1 MTRLTGDNARKP
13 RTVVELDPDHP
24 GFRDENYRARR
35 NEIARIAAEF
45 EPGSSL
51 PQVPYMK
58 EEHDVWRR
66 VWRELRPVH
75 EKYACRDYREH
86 FHTLELPSDYIPQLH
101 EVSQM
106 TEELGGFRLEPVPGL
121 VTPRQ
126 FLSVLADRTF
136 LATQYIRHH
145 SAPLYTPEPDVV
157 HEILGHAV
165 TFSSPAFAE
174 MNRVVGDAVR
184 RTKTEEGVDFLAN
197 IFWFTLEFGVVME
210 DGEPKAF
217 GAGLF
222 SSAGEL
228 AQLKDAKLEPMDFDV
243 MGRLPYDVTQYQ
255 PVLFC
260 AESFDDLQRKI
271 HDFHEAWSDDYLDS
285 LPSTDPGTD

>member
-1 MTRLTGDNARKP
+1 MTRLTGDRSYTP

-24 GFRDENYRARR
+24 GFRDKIYRARR
-35 NEIARIAAEF
+35 NEIAQIAANYR
-45 EPGSSL
+45 PGDPL
-51 PQVPYMK
+51 PDIPYTK
-58 EEHDVWRR
+58 AEHEVWRTI
-66 VWRELRPVH
+66 WQALRPAH
-75 EKYACRDYREH
+75 KKFACRDYLEH
-86 FHTLELPSDYIPQLH
+86 FDNLELPTDYIPQLH
-101 EVSQM
+101 EVSQR
-106 TEELGGFRLEPVPGL
+106 TQELGGFKLEPVPGL

-126 FLSVLADRTF
+126 FLSVLSDRTF

-145 SAPLYTPEPDVV
+145 SVPLYTPEPDVV
-157 HEILGHAV
+157 HEIIGHSV

-184 RTKTEEGVDFLAN
+184 RTRTERGVDFLAN

-228 AQLKDAKLEPMDFDV
+228 DQLKDAKLHPMDFDV
-243 MGRLPYDVTQYQ
+243 MGKLPYDVTMYQ
-255 PVLFC
+255 PILFY

-271 HDFHEAWSDDYLDS
+271 HDFHEAWSDDYPDS
-285 LPSTDPGTD
+285 LEP